1 VDPSFTA
8 NIAVNK
14 RRIHRKCPL
23 PLPSRIPVFYA
34 HSADKCSSVHPGTAS
49 PSKKL
54 SQTCYISRMKWDIKY
69 HDEKLQADVLAL
81 PPGILARYF
90 HCTDRMME
98 FGPDLGMPHTRA
110 MSSGLFEL
118 RLKSREGIG
127 RVFFCTVVNRKIV
140 MLLQFVKKTDKT
152 PPKELALARK
162 RMKEWKDADS

>member
-1 VDPSFTA
+1 
-8 NIAVNK
+8 
-14 RRIHRKCPL
+14 
-23 PLPSRIPVFYA
+23 
-34 HSADKCSSVHPGTAS
+34 
-49 PSKKL
+49 
-54 SQTCYISRMKWDIKY
+54 MKWDIKY

-127 RVFFCTVVNRKIV
+127 RVFFCTVVNRQIV
-140 MLLQFVKKTDKT
+140 MLHQFVKKTDKT

-162 RMKEWKDADS
+162 RMKEWKDVDA